1 MYKVTKLTIK
11 WCEMYIDSIK
21 LYPSDFLI
29 KSKHD
34 KMHASGFREK
44 TAEMCKNN
52 ANTRGY
58 YGGSFTGINTNR
70 AAATVSEEVKPLLK
84 DNWLDKINKLCERH
98 TVIAQNL
105 VALVLACTLRPLA
118 IMSLPGK
125 KNKDDK
131 IYASGHAISS
141 GLIGFGFS
149 TIVMYPLGKAAAKS
163 RQNVTEVAVAPLLDK
178 DIEGQFK
185 QQEAVIKNL
194 KNQFGGETYDEL
206 IENIKNN
213 SQNVEDDLE
222 KINLYK
228 TYKKQLKSLDDLKK
242 IHGVE
247 TIEDL
252 IRSIKAKY
260 NINELKDLENVELFK
275 RFKELY
281 NVKDLTK
288 LEQSHAFKMT
298 TKALD
303 MAPDVFIFGIAKAM
317 LTVALIPP
325 ILKYGFGVEKK
336 KSAPQPQQNSDA
348 AAVHTQTV
356 STMPRP
362 EISKFAGGLK

>member
-1 MYKVTKLTIK
+1 MN
-11 WCEMYIDSIK
+11 IDSIK
-21 LYPSDFLI
+21 IYPSDSLT

-34 KMHASGFREK
+34 RMRALGYKQTSG
-44 TAEMCKNN
+44 EMCKKNGI
-52 ANTRGY
+52 TRGY
-58 YGGSFTGINTNR
+58 YGGSFTGINLNR
-70 AAATVSEEVKPLLK
+70 AAASVSEEVKPVLK

-163 RQNVTEVAVAPLLDK
+163 RQNVTEVAVAPLLGK
-178 DIEGQFK
+178 DIEGMFK
-185 QQEAVIKNL
+185 QQEGIIKGL
-194 KNQFGGETYDEL
+194 KSKFGGESYDEL
-206 IENIKNN
+206 MENIRNN
-213 SQNVEDDLE
+213 SQNVEEDLN
-222 KINLYK
+222 KVNLYK

-242 IHGVE
+242 IYNVE
-247 TIEDL
+247 TVEDL
-252 IRSIKAKY
+252 ITSIKDKY
-260 NINELKDLENVELFK
+260 KISNLKELENVELFK
-275 RFKELY
+275 KFKKLY
-281 NVKDLTK
+281 NVEDLTK

-325 ILKYGFGVEKK
+325 ILKYGFGVEKNK
-336 KSAPQPQQNSDA
+336 GKAPVQDNKDA
-348 AAVHTQTV
+348 AAVQTATV
-356 STMPRP
+356 STMSKP
-362 EISKFAGGLK
+362 EIDKFAGGLK